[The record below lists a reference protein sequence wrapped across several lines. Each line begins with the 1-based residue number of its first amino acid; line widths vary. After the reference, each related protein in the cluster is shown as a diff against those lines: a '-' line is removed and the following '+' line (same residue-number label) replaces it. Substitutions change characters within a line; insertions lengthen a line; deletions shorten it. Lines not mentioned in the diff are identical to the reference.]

1 MADNVQTT
9 TWLYKFV
16 VQDDATKE
24 FRRYITNLKQYEAEL
39 QSTADKMDATMGK
52 AIGLRMPKG
61 TQSFAETYR
70 DGTRASRDYRKEI
83 EGLNDGL
90 LRSQTSYD
98 QVGNALQT
106 VNTRTWTTAEGVRR
120 MHKEILTDTT
130 PGVTQMRGFTKEMED
145 GSIKSRTFVKHLNDQ
160 ADTVQRIKVLY
171 NQAGQEMQRM
181 VTSTATVGGTR
192 VTTQDVI
199 NTEQFSGVPQVTAY
213 SEQIKDGVA
222 RSKEWTASLNDQ
234 AGTVER
240 VKVLYNQAGHELER
254 LTTTMSTVDGV
265 TTTTSKAI
273 STPEV
278 ASGVRQLKAYN
289 EATIDGVVRS
299 KEWTRALND
308 SRGTMI
314 RGVETFDAAG
324 KTVSQ
329 YGEAT
334 WTAANGV
341 KQTRTQ
347 VENFNKTLD
356 EGNVLGSRFARHMVW
371 IGQGILLWGAI
382 GAVTDSVKEWW
393 NVQVALNTALADF
406 EIRTQASAGGIE
418 TYKQGILG
426 VAQETAMKPTDL
438 AEVAAYAPNIETL
451 GAAAKLNRVAGG
463 DLQNQLQWL
472 IAQQKQFDVVAEDSG
487 RILNAVGAGA
497 RQATIP
503 MGQYVTMLRD
513 AGPLAKEF
521 GLGMEEIYVLFGV
534 MQAAT
539 AAEGRELDY
548 LSRSLSKLYDPG
560 AQGDLGI
567 TTEVVM
573 PDLTLRRRDM
583 IDILDELNEKIKD
596 GSLSFER
603 LADVMGATGRR
614 QRQLL
619 QSVVMGWD
627 ELSAS
632 MNTALIEGADF
643 SGMLDT
649 KMGSMQAKTDA
660 MGAAWQGMLATIGES
675 DIILATI
682 DAITNG
688 LNAWVGI
695 LEQIEDLWVR
705 IGVNAAKGN
714 PFAQADMWVF
724 EQVNKLFGD
733 TAGGGGTTAG
743 IGGGPTNTFGAQ
755 AVGGRGAV
763 DIAGGQRELPSFPSM
778 YNIPEG
784 VSMGQI
790 QTSMDQWTRAFEALG
805 PQFQLFI
812 NENQKSFLIYDEN
825 TKTLRE
831 MTGFLPALQ
840 RAISENTQQLKQQDL
855 NVGMRTVDADLG
867 EQGGMLRQWVAYYT
881 DYLSRLGMPQESRP
895 QLLVGE
901 NDTFLRLWSSN
912 EALMLALRQLTEA
925 TEDQTD
931 VLSGMWNV
939 PEGATM
945 WVPIQSLFYSRDKS
959 TGGAGGLSPDFLGGP
974 PSTLPSQQT
983 DWMSLPGAVDQMTV
997 SHMSVMNME
1006 GLEIPI
1012 PLEKPGIVG
1021 VSTGLNV
1028 VDQMLGFAESTGAKA
1043 LEARQDAVVTAL
1055 QSMDYVPVILKDQP
1069 TTPGKWDDLPWQLW
1083 EYGPGQHPSNVG
1095 EPGSKMTIS
1104 STEIQTPITEITT
1117 PTAKE
1122 IIGSAFMTVGAGTTV
1137 STPMV
1142 SLLTAG
1148 MTGMPDFDTTSMESI
1163 LTNMAATLI
1172 IINTSIQEQRVT
1184 PTYPT
1189 PRPPGEQELAGIT
1202 PTSDDNLYDDFVHKT
1217 RTTGV

>member
-9 TWLYKFV
+9 QYLYQFTVK
-16 VQDDATKE
+16 DDASRY
-24 FRRYITNLKQYEAEL
+24 FREHLARLKQYEAEMA
-39 QSTADKMDATMGK
+39 TTVGRMEATMSKGG
-52 AIGLRMPKG
+52 GLPTG
-61 TQSFAETYR
+61 TQSFAQTSR
-70 DGTRASRDYRKEI
+70 DGALATTEFRREI
-83 EGLNDGL
+83 KSLNQGLWT
-90 LRSQTSYD
+90 SQEQLNKFG
-98 QVGNALQT
+98 QVIGS
-106 VNTRTWTTAEGVRR
+106 VNTLTYTSAEGVRKMYR
-120 MHKEILTDTT
+120 SMNTDVT
-130 PGVTQMRGFTKEMED
+130 PGTAQLRG
-145 GSIKSRTFVKHLNDQ
+145 
-160 ADTVQRIKVLY
+160 Y
-171 NQAGQEMQRM
+171 
-181 VTSTATVGGTR
+181 
-192 VTTQDVI
+192 
-199 NTEQFSGVPQVTAY
+199 TE
-213 SEQIKDGVA
+213 
-222 RSKEWTASLNDQ
+222 N
-234 AGTVER
+234 
-240 VKVLYNQAGHELER
+240 
-254 LTTTMSTVDGV
+254 MVDG
-265 TTTTSKAI
+265 T
-273 STPEV
+273 
-278 ASGVRQLKAYN
+278 
-289 EATIDGVVRS
+289 VRS
-299 KEWTRALND
+299 KEWTKHLND
-308 SRGTMI
+308 QYGTVI
-314 RGVETFDAAG
+314 RGRETYDKAG
-324 KTVSQ
+324 KTLSQ
-329 YGEAT
+329 YAT
-334 WTAANGV
+334 KTYDLGDGV
-341 KQTRTQ
+341 KRTKTQ
-347 VENFNKTLD
+347 MQDFNKTLD
-356 EGNVLGSRFARHMVW
+356 EGSILGSRFARHMVW
-371 IGQGILLWGAI
+371 IGQGILLWGGI
-382 GAVTDSVKEWW
+382 GAVTDAVKEWW
-393 NVQVALNTALADF
+393 NVQVALNTALTDF
-406 EIRTQASAGGIE
+406 EIRTQTAAGGLSA
-418 TYKQGILG
+418 YKQGILDIS
-426 VAQETAMKPTDL
+426 QDTAIKPSDL
-438 AEVAAYAPNIETL
+438 AAVAAYSPDTATL
-451 GAAAKLNRVAGG
+451 GAAAQLNRVAGG
-463 DLQNQLQWL
+463 DLQNQLQWI
-472 IAQQKQFDVVAEDSG
+472 IAQQKQFDVASEDSA

-560 AQGDLGI
+560 AQADLGI

-573 PDLTLRRRDM
+573 PDLSLRRRDM

-627 ELSAS
+627 SLSAS
-632 MNTALIEGADF
+632 MNTALRDGADF
-643 SGMLDT
+643 SDMLAT

-660 MGAAWQGMLATIGES
+660 LGVAWQNMLVVVGES
-675 DIILATI
+675 DAMLNTI
-682 DAITNG
+682 DAVTEG
-688 LNAWVGI
+688 LTAWVKI
-695 LEQIEDLWVR
+695 LGDFSILWDKFGANLPGTDTAIPTAVAFPFLT
-705 IGVNAAKGN
+705 GASMLLGGDAA
-714 PFAQADMWVF
+714 P
-724 EQVNKLFGD
+724 
-733 TAGGGGTTAG
+733 TAGGGRGTMPGGRPIPEGFTG
-743 IGGGPTNTFGAQ
+743 YGGGTD
-755 AVGGRGAV
+755 VSEGR
-763 DIAGGQRELPSFPSM
+763 RELPSFPSM

-945 WVPIQSLFYSRDKS
+945 WVPIQSLFYSREKS
-959 TGGAGGLSPDFLGGP
+959 GGGAGGLSPDFLGGP
-974 PSTLPSQQT
+974 PSTLPGQQA
-983 DWMSLPGAVDQMTV
+983 DWMSLPGAIDQMTV
-997 SHMSVMNME
+997 SHMSVMNMD

-1012 PLEKPGIVG
+1012 PLEKPGTVG
-1021 VSTGLNV
+1021 ASTGLNV
-1028 VDQMLGFAESTGAKA
+1028 VDQMFGFAESTGAKA
-1043 LEARQDAVVTAL
+1043 LEARQAVIIAML
-1055 QSMDYVPVILKDQP
+1055 QEKGYLPVITREPP
-1069 TTPGKWDDLPWQLW
+1069 TTKGKWDDLPWQLW
-1083 EYGPGQHPSNVG
+1083 EYGPGQHPGNIG

-1104 STEIQTPITEITT
+1104 STEIQTPVTEITT
-1117 PTAKE
+1117 PVAKE
-1122 IIGSAFMTVGAGTTV
+1122 MIGSAFMTVGAGTTV

-1172 IINTSIQEQRVT
+1172 IINASIQGQKVV

-1189 PRPPGEQELAGIT
+1189 YPGPGHEEDPEAKV
-1202 PTSDDNLYDDFVHKT
+1202 DNVLYDDFVHKV
-1217 RTTGV
+1217 RMS